1 MEAVFCLLAQSG
13 WYNPGRS
20 SFVVIDT
27 ETAGP
32 NLLVKSF
39 TEMANA
45 RFGRH
50 LHAVSDV
57 D

>member
-13 WYNPGRS
+13 WYNPDRS

-32 NLLVKSF
+32 NLMVKSF